1 MNARRILAYMRK
13 EWIEILRDP
22 ITLGVAL
29 FMPLVLLFMFG
40 YAITLDVDDIR
51 LAVLDHDK
59 SAESRA
65 LVDRFVQ
72 SGYFRLEE
80 IVHTDAALEDA
91 LQRDRARAAL
101 IIPPRFAQSSRES
114 QAPNVQVL
122 IDGTYAATSAVAAA
136 YAGAILLNYPKPPDM
151 VVRPE
156 IRVWYNPGL
165 KSANYIVP
173 GLFAVILMAF
183 PPMLTAL
190 AVTREKEL
198 GTIQQIYASPLTR
211 SEFLLGKLLP
221 YAVIAYLELLMIMA
235 FGFIWFGVPNH
246 GSLILLLAMGVLYV
260 FCTVSLGL
268 LVSVV
273 TRSQLIAMLLAL
285 ILSLMPS
292 FLFSGFLFPIFTM
305 PAAFRVYANA
315 FPATY
320 FMEISRGIVLRG
332 AGLAELLPNVGY
344 LLLYTTA
351 IAAIAVW
358 RLKKKVA

>member
-1 MNARRILAYMRK
+1 MNARRVLAYMRK

-51 LAVLDHDK
+51 LAVLDHDN

-65 LVDRFVQ
+65 LTDRFVQ

-80 IVHTDAALEDA
+80 IAYSDADIEDA
-91 LQRDRARAAL
+91 LQRGSARAAL
-101 IIPPRFAQSSRES
+101 IIPPRFAQKSNGTLW
-114 QAPNVQVL
+114 PHVQVL
-122 IDGTYAATSAVAAA
+122 VDGTYAATSAVAAA
-136 YAGAILLNYPKPPDM
+136 YAGAILLNYPKPPKA
-151 VVRPE
+151 VVEPE

-165 KSANYIVP
+165 RSANYIIP

-198 GTIQQIYASPLTR
+198 GTIQQIYASPLTKG
-211 SEFLLGKLLP
+211 EFLLGKLLP

-235 FGFIWFGVPNH
+235 FGFLWFGVPNH
-246 GSLILLLAMGVLYV
+246 GSLLLLLATGVLYV
-260 FCTVSLGL
+260 LCTVSLGL

-273 TRSQLIAMLLAL
+273 TNSQLIAMLLAL
-285 ILSLMPS
+285 ILSLMPA

-305 PAAFRVYANA
+305 PASFRLYANS

-320 FMEISRGIVLRG
+320 FLEISRGIVLRG
-332 AGLAELLPNVGY
+332 AGLGELLPNIFA
-344 LLLYTTA
+344 LFLYTA
-351 IAAIAVW
+351 GIALIATW